1 MWEPQDF
8 VHFQKAYYGHDFN
21 PSTLTA
27 KKFTPKNQS
36 IFQQWEYTSD
46 SLFNKDYYGTD
57 Y

>member
-46 SLFNKDYYGTD
+46 SLFNKDYYGSD